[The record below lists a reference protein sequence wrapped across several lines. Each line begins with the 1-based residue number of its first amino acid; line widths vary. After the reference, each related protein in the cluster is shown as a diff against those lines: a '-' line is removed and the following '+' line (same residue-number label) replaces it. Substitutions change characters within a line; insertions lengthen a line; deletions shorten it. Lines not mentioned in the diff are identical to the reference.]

1 MTLLEILTVALYV
14 SLLLHVIMIGVAVW
28 RVWRGENVI
37 DRLIGTD
44 LVSTLFLS
52 VLVLISLIYRE
63 SIYIDVA
70 LGLAAL
76 GFISVIALAKYV
88 ADEQMF

>member
-1 MTLLEILTVALYV
+1 MSNLLLIALYV
-14 SLLLHVIMIGVAVW
+14 SLIIHMILIGISVW
-28 RVWRGENVI
+28 RVWCGDNVI
-37 DRLIGTD
+37 DRLMGTE
-44 LVSTLFLS
+44 LVTTLFLA
-52 VLVLISLIYRE
+52 VLVLVSLIFRD

-76 GFISVIALAKYV
+76 SFIGTVALAKYL

>member
-1 MTLLEILTVALYV
+1 MMLDILLIVLYV
-14 SLLLHVIMIGVAVW
+14 SLLLHVIMIGVAAW

-44 LVSTLFLS
+44 LVSTLVLAI
-52 VLVLISLIYRE
+52 LVLISLIFRE

>member
-1 MTLLEILTVALYV
+1 MQNILVGVLYF
-14 SLLLHVIMIGVAVW
+14 SLATHLVLMAIAIW
-28 RVWRGENVI
+28 WVWRGENVI

-44 LVSTLFLS
+44 LVSTLFLA
-52 VLVLISLIYRE
+52 VLVLISLIFQE

-76 GFISVIALAKYV
+76 GFVSVIALAKYV

>member
-1 MTLLEILTVALYV
+1 MEDVLLATLLI
-14 SLLLHVIMIGVAVW
+14 SLFIHVVMIGVAVW

-37 DRLIGTD
+37 DRLIGSD

-52 VLVLISLIYRE
+52 VLVLISLIFRE

-76 GFISVIALAKYV
+76 GFISIVALAKYV

>member
-1 MTLLEILTVALYV
+1 MTLLDILTVALYV

>member
-1 MTLLEILTVALYV
+1 MTMLGILSVALYI
-14 SLLLHVIMIGVAVW
+14 SLLLHVIMVGVAVW

-52 VLVLISLIYRE
+52 VLVLISLIFRE